1 MPALTTKG
9 RIFWPIFF
17 GWLTLDLFT
26 KHLAMKHLWPPGV
39 PHEVLGDT
47 LRFTLAFNRGAAMG
61 MSLGEFS
68 RPFFTII
75 GLVLLTGLGWL
86 YHKTRND
93 QRLQA
98 AIIGF
103 IMAGAV
109 GNLVDRVRH
118 ERGVTDFIDA
128 GIGTWRFWT
137 FNVAD
142 MGITCGAIALALI
155 LGKDE
160 QTAPTPQSPKA
171 PTAAGSA
178 RS

>member
-1 MPALTTKG
+1 MPALTQKG

-17 GWLTLDLFT
+17 GWLTLDLIT
-26 KHLAMKHLWPPGV
+26 KHLALQNLWPPGV
-39 PHEVLGDT
+39 PHEILGEY

-61 MSLGEFS
+61 MSLGDFS
-68 RPFFTII
+68 RPAFTVI
-75 GLVLLTGLGWL
+75 GLVLLGGLGWL

-103 IMAGAV
+103 IMAGAI
-109 GNLVDRVRH
+109 GNLVDRLRH

-128 GIGTWRFWT
+128 GIGTMRFWT

-142 MGITCGAIALALI
+142 MGITCGAIALALL
-155 LGKDE
+155 LGRDGEKPP
-160 QTAPTPQSPKA
+160 A
-171 PTAAGSA
+171 
-178 RS
+178 

>member
-1 MPALTTKG
+1 MRLFSGMPALSAKG

-17 GWLTLDLFT
+17 GWLTLDLIT
-26 KHLAMKHLWPPGV
+26 KHLALQYLWPPGV
-39 PHEVLGDT
+39 PHQILGEY

-61 MSLGEFS
+61 MSLGEAS
-68 RPFFTII
+68 RPAFTVI

-86 YHKTRND
+86 YWKTRDD

-109 GNLVDRVRH
+109 GNLVDRLRH
-118 ERGVTDFIDA
+118 ERGVTDFIDM
-128 GIGTWRFWT
+128 GIGTTRFWT
-137 FNVAD
+137 YNVAD

-155 LGKDE
+155 LGKEDE
-160 QTAPTPQSPKA
+160 KKGVEGVKA
-171 PTAAGSA
+171 
-178 RS
+178 